1 MGQVPPL
8 HYGIIGDGRMARH
21 MARYLGLL
29 GCPVTAWSR
38 KFEKQTGVS
47 VHEQFSQCNVILTL
61 ISDDAIVPFLSSMT
75 EKHPSLSEKK
85 WLHFSGALVTPLCSG
100 FHPLMTFGKEL
111 YDLTTYSNIP
121 FICEANGPK
130 FSDIFPHL
138 PNPSFQIPPELKTL
152 YHSLCVISGN
162 FTVILWQKLF
172 QDFAKKIGIPIEAAF
187 PYLRQIARNIEAHPE
202 AALTGPLQRGDTKTI
217 TANLS
222 ALEGDPFQEIYTA
235 FLHLVQNER
244 KSP

>member
-21 MARYLGLL
+21 MAHYLELL
-29 GCPVTAWSR
+29 GNPATLWSR
-38 KFEKQTGVS
+38 KFEKETGVP
-47 VHEQFSQCNVILTL
+47 VHQQLSQCDVILLL
-61 ISDDAIVPFLSSMT
+61 ISDGAIVPFLSSVI
-75 EKHPSLSEKK
+75 ENSPSLAEKK

-111 YDLTTYSNIP
+111 YDLKSYSEIH

-130 FSDIFPHL
+130 FSEIFPHL
-138 PNPSFQIPPELKTL
+138 TNPSFQILSELKPL

-172 QDFAKKIGIPIEAAF
+172 EDFAKKIGIPIEAAF
-187 PYLRQIARNIEAHPE
+187 PYLKQIARNIETHPE
-202 AALTGPLQRGDTKTI
+202 AALTGPLQRGDLKTI
-217 TANLS
+217 AANLK
-222 ALEGDPFQEIYTA
+222 ALDGDPFQKIYTA
-235 FLHLVQNER
+235 FVHLVQNER
-244 KSP
+244 KNP